1 MSRRVLLVIV
11 LALALVPFGATA
23 CGGGEEVAPVA
34 EGQETTGTAT
44 ETRGRTGTETAGP
57 TGTETET
64 TAEESQP
71 AAQGDPAAGKPIF
84 TESCGGC
91 HVLEEAGTQ
100 GTIGPNLD
108 EAKPDYQEAL
118 EQIRNGGGGMP
129 AFKDQLSEEQIK
141 DVTAFVVQGSKGG
154 GG

>member
-1 MSRRVLLVIV
+1 MGRRIV
-11 LALALVPFGATA
+11 LALLLALLTFAGTA
-23 CGGGEEVAPVA
+23 CGGGEEVAPVP
-34 EGQETTGTAT
+34 EGRETTGTA
-44 ETRGRTGTETAGP
+44 TETAGP

-84 TESCGGC
+84 TENCGGC

-108 EAKPDYQEAL
+108 DSQPDYELAVD
-118 EQIRNGGGGMP
+118 RVTNGQGAMP
-129 AFKDQLSEEQIK
+129 AFGDRLSEKQIA
-141 DVTAFVVQGSKGG
+141 DVAAYVVESTSG
-154 GG
+154 

>member
-1 MSRRVLLVIV
+1 MSRRILLALV
-11 LALALVPFGATA
+11 LALALVTLAAA
-23 CGGGEEVAPVA
+23 CGGGEEVSPVA
-34 EGQETTGTAT
+34 EGQETTGTA
-44 ETRGRTGTETAGP
+44 TETAGP

-71 AAQGDPAAGKPIF
+71 AAQGDPEAGKPIF
-84 TESCGGC
+84 VEDCGGC

-108 EAKPDYQEAL
+108 ESQPDYEEAL

-129 AFKDQLSEEQIK
+129 AFKDQLSEKQIR
-141 DVTAFVVQGSKGG
+141 DVTAFVVQGAKGG
-154 GG
+154 G